1 MCSAKTKTAAF
12 QLMRSS
18 EQQVLW
24 IHTSMFHVFSRFNS
38 LLISNIRTFQALE
51 WNWECFSF
59 QIYSSKTLK
68 CAKPNNPG
76 GIVTNYSQIILFKFG
91 TFFAYPF
98 SKLGKAG
105 LFSRQLTKLF
115 LNKYCPESWY
125 VTVAINVSC
134 NRNNKCNL
142 CCKCKLH
149 WRAIKTAVYHEGV
162 SYWRSKCNLHTLNCA
177 IDCKSSNL
185 SFGKSQSLP
194 RQDIRWKMQC
204 NFKFKNILVV
214 SEKANLFS

>member
-38 LLISNIRTFQALE
+38 LLISNTRTFQALE

-91 TFFAYPF
+91 TFFAYHF

-105 LFSRQLTKLF
+105 LFSKKQERKSNQMILL
-115 LNKYCPESWY
+115 LNKYWPESWD
-125 VTVAINVSC
+125 VTVTIKLLVKETINAIFAASV
-134 NRNNKCNL
+134 
-142 CCKCKLH
+142 
-149 WRAIKTAVYHEGV
+149 
-162 SYWRSKCNLHTLNCA
+162 NC
-177 IDCKSSNL
+177 IEE
-185 SFGKSQSLP
+185 
-194 RQDIRWKMQC
+194 R
-204 NFKFKNILVV
+204 
-214 SEKANLFS
+214 